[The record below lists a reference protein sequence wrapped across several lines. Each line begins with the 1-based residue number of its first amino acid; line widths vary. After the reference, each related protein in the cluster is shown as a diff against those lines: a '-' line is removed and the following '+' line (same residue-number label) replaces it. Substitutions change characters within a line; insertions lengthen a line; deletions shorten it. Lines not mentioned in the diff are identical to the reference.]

1 MRILAVDSSALAA
14 GAAVCEDERLVAEYT
29 LNNGNTHSENLLP
42 MVESILKLAKLSI
55 GDIDLLACTA
65 GPGSF
70 TGVRIGVSTIKG
82 LAFGTGI
89 PCVGVST
96 IEALAGNLAGC
107 GGLIVPVMNARRQQV
122 YTALFRDADGKAE
135 RLTEDAALAAEDL
148 FDLIRKTAR
157 PQEPV
162 RFCGDG
168 YQLIADCLPKGL
180 QACTVPV
187 QERLRWQ
194 SAYWVAR
201 CALEAFHA
209 GKATTDE
216 KLVPTYLRPSQAE
229 RNLKRSG
236 QTEEQ

>member
-201 CALEAFHA
+201 CALNAFRA